1 VLTAAA
7 EGQFAHG
14 GLISEF
20 GQRRGVFTFA
30 LLESLRKGDT
40 NGDGVLSL
48 SELVAYVQGRVPKLA
63 AEFGGAGRASIGAAE
78 PVKGRQTARF
88 GSRG

>member
-30 LLESLRKGDT
+30 LLDSLRKGDT
-40 NGDGVLSL
+40 NGDGV
-48 SELVAYVQGRVPKLA
+48 RVPKLA